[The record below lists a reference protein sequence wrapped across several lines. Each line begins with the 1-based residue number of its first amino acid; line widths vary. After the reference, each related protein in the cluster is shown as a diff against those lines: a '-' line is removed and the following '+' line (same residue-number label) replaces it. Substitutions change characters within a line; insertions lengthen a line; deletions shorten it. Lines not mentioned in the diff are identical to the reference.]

1 MEFLDSFSGAKKQKR
16 SKLILT
22 TVISLIVAILSG
34 VICATNFPSNLEY
47 MASDAIYQNAGVIP
61 DNIKI
66 IGIDD
71 KTLERLG
78 PYSDWNREY
87 FAQLINFLNEDEN
100 SPSVIGIDVVFSGSN
115 NSEGD
120 KALVEACRNAKN
132 VVLAS
137 SVNFD
142 SYLLEKEGKFYRA
155 QYVSSVDKPFDE
167 LNEFCDYGFTNAIY
181 STDGVVREAYTVIE
195 SEYKDETSVYS
206 SMSYVIASKISD
218 IKSYP
223 YKIEPEFTSN
233 PGEFEIISMADVL
246 DKKVPASYFDNCIV
260 LVGAYDE
267 GMMDSY
273 RVPVDYSSQMYGV
286 EMQANYIHALLTDSV
301 IYPVNSYIQVILAF
315 VIVFLVC
322 FMTTNLKLSKGI
334 AGAVLTAV
342 GYILTAYLIFIA
354 TSHKLN
360 ILAVPIGIFLSVMV
374 AILYKYVR
382 GQKKRM
388 LQMQKTLFSMA
399 EAMAETI
406 EGRTPYNAN
415 HTKNVARRSVEMLD
429 YINKCHKEK
438 KTELFFTKEDKR
450 QMYLAAML
458 HDVGKM
464 DVPLEVMDKPTKLG
478 AHEKDLRA
486 RLEIIS
492 LKIRNDMLN
501 GIISES
507 EGNEKLHEINRFTA
521 SLNAFNCGRPLSDE
535 EWTIVDKIAD
545 SVYKSP
551 DGEQIPYLTEEEI
564 DDLHINAG
572 TLSEKERIV
581 MQSHV
586 IYTDKILAHIH
597 FGEQFKNVRQMAS
610 NHHELLNGKGYP
622 NGINEAQID
631 TMTRIL
637 TIMDIYDSLIAD
649 DRPYKKAKPNKI
661 AFEILDDEARL
672 GKIDATILK
681 FAKELYFK
689 EDTKADEEKN

>member
-1 MEFLDSFSGAKKQKR
+1 MGFPDSFYDEKKQKR
-16 SKLILT
+16 SKLIFT
-22 TVISLIVAILSG
+22 TVISLVVAILSG
-34 VICATNFPSNLEY
+34 VICAVNFPSSLEY
-47 MASDAIYQNAGVIP
+47 MASDAIYQNASVIP

-87 FAQLINFLNEDEN
+87 FAQLINILNEGEN
-100 SPSVIGIDVVFSGSN
+100 SPSVIGIDVVFSGSS
-115 NSEGD
+115 NSTGD
-120 KALVEACRNAKN
+120 TALVEACKNAHN

-137 SVNFD
+137 TVNFD
-142 SYLLEKEGKFYRA
+142 SYLFEKDGKFYRM
-155 QYVSSVDKPFDE
+155 QYVSSEDKPFDE
-167 LNEFCDYGFTNAIY
+167 LCEVCDYGFTNAIY

-195 SEYKDETSVYS
+195 SEYEEVSIYS
-206 SMSYVIASKISD
+206 SMSYVIASKVSD

-223 YKIEPEFTSN
+223 YKIEPKFISN
-233 PGEFEIISMADVL
+233 PGEFEKISMADVL

-260 LVGAYDE
+260 LVGAYDD

-273 RVPVDYSSQMYGV
+273 RVPVDYSAQMYGV

-315 VIVFLVC
+315 VIVFLIC
-322 FMTTNLKLSKGI
+322 FMATNLKLSRGI
-334 AGAVLTAV
+334 AGAVFVAV
-342 GYILTAYLIFIA
+342 GYILSAYLIFVA
-354 TSHKLN
+354 TSYRLN
-360 ILAVPIGIFLSVMV
+360 ILAVPIGIFVSVLV

-438 KTELFFTKEDKR
+438 KTDLFFTEEDKR

-478 AHEKDLRA
+478 THEKDLRA

-492 LKIRNDMLN
+492 LKIRNDILTGVM
-501 GIISES
+501 SES
-507 EGNEKLHEINRFTA
+507 EGNEKLKKIHKFVA
-521 SLNAFNCGRPLSDE
+521 SLDAFNCGRPLSDE
-535 EWTIVDKIAD
+535 EWGIVDEIAD
-545 SVYKSP
+545 SIYKSQ
-551 DGEQIPYLTEEEI
+551 DGGQISYMTEEEI
-564 DDLHINAG
+564 DDLHIKAG
-572 TLSEKERIV
+572 TLSEKERII

-586 IYTDKILAHIH
+586 TYTDKILAHIH

-649 DRPYKKAKPNKI
+649 DRPYKKAKPNNI
-661 AFEILDDEARL
+661 AFEILDEEARL
-672 GKIDATILK
+672 GKIDASLLR
-681 FAKELYFK
+681 FAKELYLK
-689 EDTKADEEKN
+689 EDTKADEEKD